1 MNRFYP
7 NAYFR
12 RVEEIEPAFLHQQG
26 LQGVIVDLD
35 NTLAPRDC
43 AICPPSAR
51 AWLGRLQGEGF
62 CLLLLSNA
70 PSRRV
75 RQYEQQTGVPS
86 IPSAMKPLFGAH
98 GRAIRRLGLPPSQVA
113 VIGDQIY
120 TDILGGNLAGAYT
133 ILVGPLSKGTDHLWT
148 KLVRWAEKPVL
159 DNYFKRNPQRYSS
172 P

>member
-1 MNRFYP
+1 MNPFFP
-7 NAYFR
+7 DAFFP

-35 NTLAPRDC
+35 NTLAPRHC
-43 AICPPSAR
+43 AVCPPSAR
-51 AWLGRLQGEGF
+51 AWLDRLKADGF
-62 CLLLLSNA
+62 RLLLLSNS

-75 RQYEQQTGVPS
+75 RQYEEQTGVPS

-98 GRAIRRLGLPPSQVA
+98 GRAIRRLSLPPSRVA

-133 ILVGPLSKGTDHLWT
+133 ILVGPLSKGSDHLWT
-148 KLVRWAEKPVL
+148 KLVRWVEKPVL
-159 DNYFKRNPQRYSS
+159 HAYFKRHP
-172 P
+172 